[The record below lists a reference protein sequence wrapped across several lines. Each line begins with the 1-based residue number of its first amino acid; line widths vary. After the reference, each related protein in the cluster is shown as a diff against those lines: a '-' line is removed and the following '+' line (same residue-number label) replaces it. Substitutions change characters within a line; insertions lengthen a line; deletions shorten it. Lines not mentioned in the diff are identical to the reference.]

1 MIGEESLSKMGTK
14 LERGF
19 DEEVQTA
26 QNYIF
31 DFNTEYGM
39 EAAQTVDSATS
50 DEVPGFG
57 AVVSLIAL
65 GGAAYLAHSRENDGR
80 TTYEDDESEYEEF

>member
-1 MIGEESLSKMGTK
+1 MIGEESLSTLGTK
-14 LERGF
+14 LETGF

-31 DFNTEYGM
+31 DLNTEYGM

-50 DEVPGFG
+50 DEAPGFG
-57 AVVSLIAL
+57 ALAALVAL
-65 GGAAYLAHSRENDGR
+65 GGATYLAYTRETDNSR
-80 TTYEDDESEYEEF
+80 THDDEESEYEEF